1 MNTNAINLGQIQVE
15 AGRPDLNMQK
25 IKEQIINTK
34 KGGILIVPEMVIPGY
49 MIGDDWLYES
59 YIKHINEFNDE
70 LINLSGEYGITIVWG
85 NIVYDEMKKNEDG
98 SIRKYNAAYL
108 ASEGKLLKTQYKTL
122 LPNYRMFDDKRYFHS
137 LKDLVVEQ
145 NLDNKAESIREKL
158 EAEYKPVEVLIDG
171 VKTKVSLLICE
182 DIWNVNNDYAVDPVE
197 MTKKHNTDMIAV
209 VSASPFGLEKAK
221 FRDKLLKIQSEG
233 TTIAYVNPIGIQNNG
248 KNIFNFDGGSSIYKN
263 GEFIRGIKDYYE
275 NKSSPHS
282 QNALPKGE
290 GIATSSDIFELE
302 HLEEPEQIFNALIYV
317 IKEFWKQNGWE
328 KALIGL
334 SGGLDSGLVATLL
347 VFALGNEA
355 VTALN
360 MPSKFNGDTTK
371 SLAETLA
378 NNLKIAYKISDMERM
393 IEAQV
398 QDYRDLTGEEPTSF
412 EMENIYARSRGSKL
426 SNMAPKYGP
435 YTNNGNKDEI
445 ITGYATLYGD
455 VNGVMAVIGDLNKE
469 AVRDVARW
477 INKKYGEI
485 IPSEMI
491 EMQPAAELS
500 DEQNVDNGGGDPFDY
515 KVLRGL
521 NRAYI
526 ENKKTIEDI
535 LKMIDDN
542 NLEQFLGL
550 ELGYLDEVFA
560 TSEKQKDEAKKI
572 WRLKTISYFKRV
584 QSPPIPT
591 ITRSSFG
598 FDRREAQNKPYNW

>member
-34 KGGILIVPEMVIPGY
+34 KWWILIVPEMVIPGY
-49 MIGDDWLYES
+49 MIWDDWLYES

-70 LINLSGEYGITIVWG
+70 LINLSWEYGITIVWW

-108 ASEGKLLKTQYKTL
+108 ASEWKLLKTQYKTL

-158 EAEYKPVEVLIDG
+158 EAEYKPVEVLIDW

-221 FRDKLLKIQSEG
+221 FRDKLLKIQSEW
-233 TTIAYVNPIGIQNNG
+233 TTIAYVNPIWIQNNG
-248 KNIFNFDGGSSIYKN
+248 KNIFNFDWGSSIYKN
-263 GEFIRGIKDYYE
+263 WEFIRWIKDYYE

-317 IKEFWKQNGWE
+317 IKEFWKQNWWE
-328 KALIGL
+328 KALIWL
-334 SGGLDSGLVATLL
+334 SWGLDSGLVATLL

-360 MPSKFNGDTTK
+360 MPSKFNWDTTK

-398 QDYRDLTGEEPTSF
+398 QDYRDLTWEEPTSF
-412 EMENIYARSRGSKL
+412 EMENIYARSRWSKL

-435 YTNNGNKDEI
+435 YTNNWNKDEI
-445 ITGYATLYGD
+445 ITWYATLYGD
-455 VNGVMAVIGDLNKE
+455 VNWVMAVIWDLNKE

-500 DEQNVDNGGGDPFDY
+500 DEQNVDNGWWDPFDY

-542 NLEQFLGL
+542 NLEQFLWL
-550 ELGYLDEVFA
+550 ELWYLDEVFA